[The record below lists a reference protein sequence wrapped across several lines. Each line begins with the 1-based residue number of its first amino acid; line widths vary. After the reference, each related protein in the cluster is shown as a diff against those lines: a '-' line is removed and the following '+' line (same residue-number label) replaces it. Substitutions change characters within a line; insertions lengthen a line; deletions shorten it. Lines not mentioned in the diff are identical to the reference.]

1 MKIRLEISRETLLIL
16 SRQDWIHNLVEKT
29 MTDCVAKNIHPKTD
43 EVSFVKFTTISFW
56 LSDSLIRDFCLLAE
70 KAGITPAEL
79 FNWALKRDEND
90 DI

>member
-16 SRQDWIHNLVEKT
+16 SQQAWIHNLVEKT
-29 MTDCVAKNIHPKTD
+29 MTDCVAKKIHPKTD

-56 LSDSLIRDFCLLAE
+56 LSESLINDFCLLAKE
-70 KAGITPAEL
+70 VGISPSEL